1 MICVKEDKEINRQL
15 DRRPFLLLSVN
26 GSLLKRLHVTSRSQ
40 TDDFVLH
47 FYSTLQQTGSLEVL
61 GSLWSSEWLDLHW
74 AECIML
80 RGCPAMYCF
89 VLFSCTWQV
98 GLPNWYFCIVV
109 SHEMWAVFCH
119 LLLTDTMSMGRGG
132 QPSWRKNS
140 PAVTWR
146 YRQGEQHK
154 QKAWDCHLFPCHN
167 ITWSVQ
173 E

>member
-1 MICVKEDKEINRQL
+1 MICVKEDKEINRQPN
-15 DRRPFLLLSVN
+15 RRPFPLLSVN
-26 GSLLKRLHVTSRSQ
+26 GSLLKRLHVTSRSP

-61 GSLWSSEWLDLHW
+61 GSLWSSEW
-74 AECIML
+74 
-80 RGCPAMYCF
+80 F
-89 VLFSCTWQV
+89 VLFSCTLQV

-109 SHEMWAVFCH
+109 SHEMWAVFYH
-119 LLLTDTMSMGRGG
+119 LLLTDTMWLGRGG
-132 QPSWRKNS
+132 QPSWRKTS

-154 QKAWDCHLFPCHN
+154 QRAWDRHLFPCHN